1 MCIAPNRFTLGL
13 TLFLASPG
21 FFSPVGPTKPREN
34 PPDGSPQQSLPESPQ
49 APPSP
54 AYYLCSMQNRYEI
67 TNSHKPSHALKLP
80 RHFNRAEIGYIPA
93 CDDLDLKP
101 KIRGSWSRRRRS
113 MDGPQ
118 KWPKSSVIK
127 ILTINSLTLRILQT
141 LFAQP
146 APVKRFRRVG
156 GAGTP
161 SSREFVLPTLRNETP
176 PKLGFGRPATNFF
189 RETST
194 GHS

>member
-1 MCIAPNRFTLGL
+1 MHRSETVHLRTDFIPCVARVLFSRRANQTTRESARRIPPAIASGESAGAAL
-13 TLFLASPG
+13 TSLLPMQYAESIRNCQF
-21 FFSPVGPTKPREN
+21 
-34 PPDGSPQQSLPESPQ
+34 PQ
-49 APPSP
+49 
-54 AYYLCSMQNRYEI
+54 
-67 TNSHKPSHALKLP
+67 TLP
-80 RHFNRAEIGYIPA
+80 RTKAAPALQLRRIGYIPA
-93 CDDLDLKP
+93 CDNLDLKP

-118 KWPKSSVIK
+118 KWPKSSVIR

>member
-1 MCIAPNRFTLGL
+1 VHRTESVHLRTHFIPCVARVLFSRRANQTTRESARRIPPAIASGESAGAAL
-13 TLFLASPG
+13 T
-21 FFSPVGPTKPREN
+21 
-34 PPDGSPQQSLPESPQ
+34 SLLP
-49 APPSP
+49 
-54 AYYLCSMQNRYEI
+54 MQNRYEI

-80 RHFNRAEIGYIPA
+80 RHFNCAESDTSPPVTTN
-93 CDDLDLKP
+93 LDLKP

-118 KWPKSSVIK
+118 KWPKSSVIR

>member
-1 MCIAPNRFTLGL
+1 MHRTESVHLRTHFIPCVARVLFSRRANQTTRESARRIPPAIASGESAGAAL
-13 TLFLASPG
+13 TSLLPMQYAESIRNYQF
-21 FFSPVGPTKPREN
+21 
-34 PPDGSPQQSLPESPQ
+34 PQ
-49 APPSP
+49 
-54 AYYLCSMQNRYEI
+54 
-67 TNSHKPSHALKLP
+67 TLP
-80 RHFNRAEIGYIPA
+80 RTIEYIPA
-93 CDDLDLKP
+93 CDNLDLKP

-118 KWPKSSVIK
+118 KWPKSSVIR